1 MDISILGQGAW
12 GTALACHVSQVH
24 AVRWWGRDP
33 ARCRTLADTR
43 RGEPALP
50 GCVIPDSVEITENIG
65 DCVEGCDWAVLAV
78 PVAATAEVA
87 ASLEPADR
95 FGLVWTCKGMDP
107 DRRRLPGEILDEVL
121 GPGPQRAVLSG
132 PSFADDL
139 AAGLPAAAVMASQ
152 DPGVAEAAAR
162 VFHHGAFRIYPGTDP
177 LGVQLG
183 GAVKNV
189 LAIAAGIAHGL
200 HLGDSARAAL
210 ITRGINE
217 MMALGDALGAARS
230 TLSGLSGLGDLV
242 LTCSSAHSR
251 NFRLGQLIGEG
262 QSVEQACATIGQVT
276 EGRHTAL
283 ALSQL
288 SRDHGLELPICEQ
301 VRQVLAGATRPAQAV
316 EALLTRP
323 VRFEVPHA

>member
-1 MDISILGQGAW
+1 MNIAILGQGAW
-12 GTALACHVSQVH
+12 GTALAFHVSQAH

-33 ARCRTLADTR
+33 ARCQALAGTR
-43 RGEPALP
+43 LNEAALP
-50 GCVIPDSVEITENIG
+50 GCVIPDSIQITEDIQA
-65 DCVEGCDWAVLAV
+65 CVEGCDWVVMAV

-87 ASLEPADR
+87 AQLGPVSR
-95 FGLVWTCKGMDP
+95 FGLIWTCKGMDP
-107 DRRRLPGEILDEVL
+107 DSGRLPGEILDDVL
-121 GPGPQRAVLSG
+121 GPGTRRAVLSG

-139 AAGLPAAAVMASQ
+139 AAGLPAAAVMAAA
-152 DPGVAEAAAR
+152 DPEVAEAAAT
-162 VFHHGAFRIYPGTDP
+162 VFHHGPFRIYPGTDP
-177 LGVQLG
+177 VGVQLG

-200 HLGDSARAAL
+200 RLGDSARAAL

-217 MMALGDALGAARS
+217 MMVLGKALGANQS

-262 QSVEQACATIGQVT
+262 QSVEQAGTTIGQVT

-283 ALSQL
+283 ALSRL
-288 SRDHGLELPICEQ
+288 SQDHGLELPICEQ
-301 VRQVLAGATRPAQAV
+301 VRQVLAGTIRPAQAV

-323 VRFEVPHA
+323 ARFEVLHA